1 VRRVTASIDIDAP
14 AQAVWDLYADV
25 PHSPDWVPFSERIL
39 YISGPAGLGQ
49 VYRERTRLLGISD
62 VAEWRIVEWDPPR
75 RQVQLSTDKRMDA
88 RLVIEV
94 EPLEPLDAGRSRVR
108 QQAIFESRL
117 PGPLGWTQE
126 LLFSTVGRRGITAA
140 VRAAKA
146 HLEGTMPPG

>member
-1 VRRVTASIDIDAP
+1 MRRVTATIEIDAP

-39 YISGPAGLGQ
+39 YISGPPGLGQ
-49 VYRERTRLLGISD
+49 VYRDRTRLLGITD
-62 VAEWRIVEWDPPR
+62 VAEWRIIEWDPPR
-75 RQVQLSTDKRMDA
+75 RQVQVSTDKGIDA

-117 PGPLGWTQE
+117 PRPLGWAHE
-126 LLFSTVGRRGITAA
+126 LLFSAVGQRGIRAA
-140 VRAAKA
+140 VRAAKD
-146 HLEGTMPPG
+146 HLERGVV